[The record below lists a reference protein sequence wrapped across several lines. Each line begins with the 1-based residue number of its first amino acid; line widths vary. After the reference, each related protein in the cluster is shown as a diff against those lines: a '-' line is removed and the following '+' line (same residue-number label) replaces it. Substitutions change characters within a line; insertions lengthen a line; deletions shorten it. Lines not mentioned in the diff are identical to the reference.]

1 MSSSINP
8 TSAFFLSSM
17 QQIEQRI
24 STAEKQMSSGLRV
37 NVASDAPDQISSI
50 LQLRARIAGIQQT
63 QNNLATVTPR
73 VNAGEEAI
81 QQAIQVLDTATS
93 LATEAASTTTTASQ
107 RQDMVPQVQG
117 ILQQLVSLS
126 QTAVNGQ
133 YIFGGDQS
141 GQPTYTL
148 NVSGDG
154 VQQMILPGPPGQIQD
169 ANGVAFSIGLTAP
182 QIFDDGGQAT
192 PAADNVFSAVT
203 GLLTSLQNNDIS
215 GVQNALSNL
224 QSASA
229 YLNNQ
234 SSFYGAAQ
242 NNITAASNSAS
253 TTLVQLQ
260 QQLSAEQD
268 TDVVQTAT
276 ELQTA
281 LTAEQAAIQSQ
292 ALFKPQSLFNY
303 LS

>member
-1 MSSSINP
+1 MTSSINP

-24 STAEKQMSSGLRV
+24 STAEQQMSSGLRV
-37 NVASDAPDQISSI
+37 NAASDAPDQISSI

-63 QNNLATVTPR
+63 QNNLGTVTPR
-73 VNAGEEAI
+73 VNAGEDAI

-93 LATEAASTTTTASQ
+93 LATAAASTTTTAGQ

-133 YIFGGDQS
+133 YIFSGDQG
-141 GQPTYTL
+141 GQPIYTL
-148 NVSGDG
+148 NATGDG
-154 VQQMILPGPPGQIQD
+154 VQQTILPGAPGQIQD
-169 ANGVAFSIGLTAP
+169 ANGVPFSIGLTAP

-192 PAADNVFSAVT
+192 PAQDNVFAAVT
-203 GLLTSLQNNDIS
+203 GLLTSLQNNDIP
-215 GVQNALSNL
+215 GVQAALSNL

-242 NNITAASNSAS
+242 NNITAATNSAN

-268 TDVVQTAT
+268 TDVVQTAIN
-276 ELQTA
+276 LQTA
-281 LTAEQAAIQSQ
+281 LTAEQAAIQAQ
-292 ALFKPQSLFNY
+292 AEFKPQSLFNY